1 MKEVMIKTK
10 GQAAGALV
18 QKIVKDKLQIKK

>member
-1 MKEVMIKTK
+1 VRDLNRYRKETGK

-18 QKIVKDKLQIKK
+18 EAA